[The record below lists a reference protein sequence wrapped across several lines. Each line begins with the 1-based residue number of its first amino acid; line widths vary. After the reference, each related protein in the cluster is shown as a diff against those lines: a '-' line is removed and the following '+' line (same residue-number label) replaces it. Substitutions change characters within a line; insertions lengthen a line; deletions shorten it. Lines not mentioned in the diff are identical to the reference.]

1 MNSEHEAPQEPPG
14 PDRAESRATRVSP
27 TELLRAHPI
36 FGQLPTDVTA
46 QLGTYATRRRVKRGA
61 VIFAKGDPGTG
72 LMALLEGAVRIS
84 MPTQDGREVVLNLV
98 QPGEIFGEIAL
109 LDGQPRTADAIA
121 AEDCDLMVID
131 RRNFIPFVHGRPEVA
146 VNLIE
151 ILCGRLRRTNEQV
164 QDVMFLSLP
173 ARLAKLILRLAK
185 GDHASVKKLAIT
197 QQELSQMIGMSRE
210 ATNKQL
216 RAWEKRQ
223 LLRLDHR
230 TITVLNEAA
239 LARAG
244 EDDADAG

>member
-1 MNSEHEAPQEPPG
+1 
-14 PDRAESRATRVSP
+14 V
-27 TELLRAHPI
+27 
-36 FGQLPTDVTA
+36 
-46 QLGTYATRRRVKRGA
+46 GTYATRRRVKRGA

-131 RRNFIPFVHGRPEVA
+131 GRNFIPFVHGRPEVA

-185 GDHASVKKLAIT
+185 GDHASIKNLAIT

-230 TITVLNEAA
+230 TITVLNAAA

-244 EDDADAG
+244 EDDANAG